1 MLFCK
6 FGILKNR
13 IKMAKRKVL
22 SRWDYIWLIII
33 ALILLTALLNRLCVK
48 VVNTS
53 EKSEIIDHTP
63 N

>member
-33 ALILLTALLNRLCVK
+33 ALILLTALLNRLGVK

-53 EKSEIIDHTP
+53 EKSEIIDHTA

>member
-6 FGILKNR
+6 FGILENR

-33 ALILLTALLNRLCVK
+33 ALILLTALLNRLGVK

>member
-1 MLFCK
+1 
-6 FGILKNR
+6 
-13 IKMAKRKVL
+13 MAKRKVL

-33 ALILLTALLNRLCVK
+33 ALILLTALLNRLGVK

>member
-22 SRWDYIWLIII
+22 SRWDYIWLVII
-33 ALILLTALLNRLCVK
+33 ALILLTALLNRLGVK

>member
-33 ALILLTALLNRLCVK
+33 ALILLTALLNRLGVK

>member
-33 ALILLTALLNRLCVK
+33 ALILLTALLNRLGVK
-48 VVNTS
+48 VVNTT
-53 EKSEIIDHTP
+53 EKSEISDHTP